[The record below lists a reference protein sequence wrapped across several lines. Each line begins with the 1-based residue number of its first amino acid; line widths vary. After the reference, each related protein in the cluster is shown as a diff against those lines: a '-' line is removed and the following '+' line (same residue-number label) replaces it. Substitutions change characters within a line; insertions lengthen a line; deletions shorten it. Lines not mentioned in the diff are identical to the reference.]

1 MSRVQQETETRKH
14 ERGFDMNAYGK
25 TEKVIDDTLE
35 EYGVSL
41 PFGVKRELRDNIV
54 NGLFDHWTSVSTVL
68 KKFNE
73 SMAEAIKNGDVT
85 E

>member
-41 PFGVKRELRDNIV
+41 SPGVKRELRDNIV
-54 NGLFDHWTSVSTVL
+54 NGLFDHWTTVSQVL
-68 KKFNE
+68 KEHNG
-73 SMAEAIKNGDVT
+73 SITEAIKNGKVT